1 MNNGT
6 VKVKDNNKQRK
17 DTGILMS
24 ERDCKS
30 EL

>member
-17 DTGILMS
+17 DTRILMS